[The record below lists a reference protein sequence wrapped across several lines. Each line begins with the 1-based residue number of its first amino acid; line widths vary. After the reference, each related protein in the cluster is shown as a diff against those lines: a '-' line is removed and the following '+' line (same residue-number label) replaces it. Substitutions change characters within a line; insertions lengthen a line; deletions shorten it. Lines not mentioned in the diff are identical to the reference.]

1 MPRVV
6 ETRFRGDAHQ
16 AETSAA
22 VGHAFGRLRLRT
34 IWWKRAYNAKK
45 IERRRQEEAE
55 KEAEEE
61 AGAAV
66 PPPHTSDSKRV
77 TSDGRGQK
85 NKTLRESCSNKSIP
99 CPSPVLPEPE
109 CGATFTTVG

>member
-16 AETSAA
+16 AETSAT

-34 IWWKRAYNAKK
+34 IWWRGACNAKK
-45 IERRRQEEAE
+45 IERRRQEEE
-55 KEAEEE
+55 EAEEEAE

-77 TSDGRGQK
+77 TSDDGRGQK
-85 NKTLRESCSNKSIP
+85 NKTLRESCSNKSVL
-99 CPSPVLPEPE
+99 CLSP
-109 CGATFTTVG
+109 